1 MIILTWKRT
10 KNLEMK
16 FQLIWLSHPRS
27 KEICP
32 RTNAVSSCR
41 IIVSGDRR
49 YFGHGSRK
57 CSSDMRLL
65 NVYCGV
71 AMIEVC
77 LWSKK
82 SAIRWVFGPHPP
94 LNRQGPDRR
103 LFFCA
108 AFTSYYEESD
118 RGQTITAKKTTKS
131 PISNQKTQEYIK
143 GKCPL
148 FIL

>member
-1 MIILTWKRT
+1 MFWTW
-10 KNLEMK
+10 LEEM
-16 FQLIWLSHPRS
+16 FQRHAS
-27 KEICP
+27 
-32 RTNAVSSCR
+32 
-41 IIVSGDRR
+41 
-49 YFGHGSRK
+49 
-57 CSSDMRLL
+57 LL
-65 NVYCGV
+65 NVFCGV

-118 RGQTITAKKTTKS
+118 RGQTITAKKNDQIADFKPKNTG
-131 PISNQKTQEYIK
+131 ISVLY
-143 GKCPL
+143 L
-148 FIL
+148 FYRKISKNNDI

>member
-1 MIILTWKRT
+1 MGHCRSFLVLVTTLVWLPYHSVRRQMVFWTW
-10 KNLEMK
+10 LEEM
-16 FQLIWLSHPRS
+16 FQRHAS
-27 KEICP
+27 
-32 RTNAVSSCR
+32 
-41 IIVSGDRR
+41 
-49 YFGHGSRK
+49 
-57 CSSDMRLL
+57 LL
-65 NVYCGV
+65 NVFCGV

-103 LFFCA
+103 LFFGA

-118 RGQTITAKKTTKS
+118 RDQTITAKKTTKS
-131 PISNQKTQEYIK
+131 LISNQKTQEYIK
-143 GKCPL
+143 SKCPL

>member
-1 MIILTWKRT
+1 MRRGGGVNRGFTVFRTW
-10 KNLEMK
+10 LEEM
-16 FQLIWLSHPRS
+16 FI
-27 KEICP
+27 
-32 RTNAVSSCR
+32 
-41 IIVSGDRR
+41 
-49 YFGHGSRK
+49 
-57 CSSDMRLL
+57 SSDMRGNISLL
-65 NVYCGV
+65 NIYCGV
-71 AMIEVC
+71 EMIEVC

-131 PISNQKTQEYIK
+131 LISNQKTQEYIK
-143 GKCPL
+143 SKYPL